1 MSIRTFNTR
10 SESRKLKLLKSLIET
25 FKSMFMGCMAILAFI
40 CAPIW
45 NHPERMKIL
54 TRWLIALLGI
64 LLMLWLMFWLGQRPV
79 FSIKKIQI
87 ESNTGE
93 NLKHVNLPTIR
104 SMVIGNLSGNFFS
117 IRLDNARTAFESVPW
132 VRSASVRRVWP
143 NGLIVTLEEHEALG
157 IWGGANDARLMNTY
171 GELFIANVAEAE
183 ADRKLVQFNGPDK
196 SNHDVL
202 ALYNLLNEWF
212 KPWKAKPVEVSLSNR
227 YAWSSKLDNGIRF
240 EFGRDLD
247 QKDRA
252 QINVRMERFFKTWP
266 QIQQQWPGKVDM
278 VDLRYPNGFAIRLN
292 GNKNI
297 TDKQETTELAQADNK
312 LTEQKNQIENSGIKN
327 SSSNTYSKKVDKKNV
342 KVVNKNGRSY

>member
-10 SESRKLKLLKSLIET
+10 TVSRKTQFIKSLMET
-25 FKSMFMGCMAILAFI
+25 FKSMFLGFMALSAFVF
-40 CAPIW
+40 APIW
-45 NHPERMKIL
+45 NHPERMKVL
-54 TRWLIALLGI
+54 TRWLLVLLGV
-64 LLMLWLMFWLGQRPV
+64 LFALWLMFWLGQRPV

-93 NLKHVNLPTIR
+93 NLNHVNLPAIR

-117 IRLDNARTAFESVPW
+117 IRLDNARTAFENVPW

-143 NGLIVTLEEHEALG
+143 NGLAVTIEEHQALG
-157 IWGGANDARLMNTY
+157 IWGGVNDARLMNTY
-171 GELFIANVAEAE
+171 GELFVANVAEAE
-183 ADRKLVQFNGPDK
+183 ADTKLVHFNGPDK

-212 KPWKAKPVEVSLSNR
+212 RPWKAKPVEVSLSNR

-247 QKDRA
+247 QKDRE
-252 QINVRMERFFKTWP
+252 QINARMDRFFKTWP

-297 TDKQETTELAQADNK
+297 AEKQETTELAQASNG
-312 LTEQKNQIENSGIKN
+312 LTESKNPLENSAIRN
-327 SSSNTYSKKVDKKNV
+327 SSSNSHSKKIDKKNI
-342 KVVNKNGRSY
+342 KVVNKNGRNY